1 MQTTRILI
9 LTLPVVVA
17 LVLSAGC
24 TGLAGT
30 DLNGGPPA
38 AVDIPGTP
46 VHYAEVNGA
55 SLGYREFG
63 TGEPI
68 LLVAGIGSTM
78 DNWDADFVGA
88 LASKYHVYLYDR
100 RGLGFSPDNAMAP
113 SVSQHADDA
122 AGLIAAI
129 GHGRMN
135 VYGLSMGSSIA
146 QQLVI
151 DHPGSVE
158 KLILSS
164 TTYSVR
170 IPECAGLLSE
180 LESIAADPSKPDAV
194 RHEAEASLAWNG
206 TYDGLA
212 GIERDVMLIVGTND
226 TLTPDSISVRMV
238 GEIDSS
244 WLVRFAGIS
253 HGGEN
258 EAPDEYA
265 RAVETFLATA
275 GTHG

>member
-1 MQTTRILI
+1 MQTARILLFTI
-9 LTLPVVVA
+9 PVVAA

-30 DLNGGPPA
+30 GVNGGSPA
-38 AVDIPGTP
+38 AVDIAGTP
-46 VHYAEVNGA
+46 VQYAEVNGI

-63 TGEPI
+63 AGEPI

-78 DNWDADFVGA
+78 ENWDADFVGV

-100 RGLGFSPDNAMAP
+100 RGLGSSPDNATVP
-113 SVSQHADDA
+113 SISQHADDA

-158 KLILSS
+158 NLILSS
-164 TTYSVR
+164 ATYSVR
-170 IPECAGLLSE
+170 IPECSGLLAE
-180 LESIAADPSKPDAV
+180 RESIAADPAKPDAI

-212 GIERDVMLIVGTND
+212 GIEQDVLLIVGTND
-226 TLTPDSISVRMV
+226 TVTPDSISGRMA
-238 GEIDSS
+238 GEIDGS
-244 WLVRFAGIS
+244 WLVRFAGVS

-258 EAPDEYA
+258 EVPDEYG

-275 GTHG
+275 GTRG

>member
-1 MQTTRILI
+1 MQTALL
-9 LTLPVVVA
+9 LTIPVVA
-17 LVLSAGC
+17 LVLSTGC
-24 TGLAGT
+24 PGLAGT
-30 DLNGGPPA
+30 DLDGGA
-38 AVDIPGTP
+38 SAGVDIAGTP
-46 VHYAEVNGA
+46 VQYAEINGV

-63 TGEPI
+63 AGEPI

-78 DNWDADFVGA
+78 DSWDADFVGV

-100 RGLGFSPDNAMAP
+100 RGLGFSPDHAAP
-113 SVSQHADDA
+113 PSISQHADDA

-151 DHPGSVE
+151 DHPGSVD

-164 TTYSVR
+164 ATYSVR
-170 IPECAGLLSE
+170 ISECAGLLAE

-206 TYDGLA
+206 TYDSLA
-212 GIERDVMLIVGTND
+212 GIERDVMLIVGTHD
-226 TLTPDSISVRMV
+226 TVTPDSISVRMA
-238 GEIDSS
+238 GEIDGS

-253 HGGEN
+253 HGGED
-258 EAPDEYA
+258 EAPDEYG
-265 RAVETFLATA
+265 RAVDTFLATA
-275 GTHG
+275 GMHG